1 MSQVG
6 NVGRIFQENNVS
18 ENGEASEMMYRD
30 MTPEPDIS
38 QTQNDSL
45 NNSSHQHMED
55 VTIVGESSTYQPP
68 FTQRIAPIS
77 VSRPS
82 ISHIRANRLKA
93 RRPLKRKKDH
103 IASSPPAPPVASPP
117 SNSKLPDTSDMSA
130 NLLLKTVL
138 TFAER
143 NSKEDDEDAIFGRYV
158 GNEMRSVTD
167 IQAKRIA
174 KMRIQKVL
182 FEAQTGW
189 TETSNEGVYHAPRD
203 GGLAQDY
210 PVGVVCNTNNSR
222 VV

>member
-1 MSQVG
+1 
-6 NVGRIFQENNVS
+6 
-18 ENGEASEMMYRD
+18 MMYRD

-189 TETSNEGVYHAPRD
+189 TETSNEGVYHAQGMGDWRRTIQLALYAIPTIV
-203 GGLAQDY
+203 GL
-210 PVGVVCNTNNSR
+210 CNNGHSTLYLIHC
-222 VV
+222 VHIVTLLHKYV